1 MESKMNLLA
10 PASSEAT
17 MYTLKLPSGI
27 HDALEKGQTGEM
39 FFTMDRKSGKC
50 TLEFKDEKFSANSV
64 DERSFVEVYE
74 QFSAQES
81 CRKIGGIRG
90 KVTVRGG
97 YEPGAEKRG
106 FDVERGQKAKI
117 RMEASKER
125 GVSKGSREIGTK
137 REPPASRPRP
147 VKAPRVST
155 NSSSESS
162 SGMKKSTSQGQIASL
177 VDRSKSPV
185 TANGTTG
192 KPRPRSS
199 SHSPASRFPKDSDK
213 LSPLRPPEPGGQGS
227 SPGYSRPPQAKG
239 NRPPLP
245 PSSKTPSPGESE
257 KAAFSPRE
265 SKTLRK
271 VKDSCSEYEQEVV
284 QLLAVSPLTQEQIKE
299 KVPKGTHP
307 QILDKVADHDE
318 LSGKY
323 GLKSELWPEVVLEWE
338 KYSEN
343 DRHAV
348 SKNLSRSQVL
358 TDSELN
364 KILDGELPRKA
375 NTYYRITTAEENER
389 YRVDFNR
396 KYRIYNTL
404 GKNIYDLKGK
414 LEKKQEDW
422 SSAKGKEKDALA
434 VEITELYQKTN
445 ARDRR
450 MRQYYSVLHY
460 ELKELKERIKDW

>member
-1 MESKMNLLA
+1 MESKMKLLA
-10 PASSEAT
+10 PASDEAT

-27 HDALEKGQTGEM
+27 HGALEKGQTGDM

-74 QFSAQES
+74 QFSSQES
-81 CRKIGGIRG
+81 CRKIGGVRG

-106 FDVERGQKAKI
+106 FDIERGQKAKI

-125 GVSKGSREIGTK
+125 GVSKGGREIGTK

-147 VKAPRVST
+147 VKARRVST
-155 NSSSESS
+155 NLSSESI
-162 SGMKKSTSQGQIASL
+162 SGMKKSISQGQIASL

-185 TANGTTG
+185 TANGTAG

-199 SHSPASRFPKDSDK
+199 SHSPASRFPKDVDK
-213 LSPLRPPEPGGQGS
+213 LSPLRPPEPGGPGS
-227 SPGYSRPPQAKG
+227 SPGYSRPPPAKG

-245 PSSKTPSPGESE
+245 PSSKTPSPGDNE

-265 SKTLRK
+265 SKALRK
-271 VKDSCSEYEQEVV
+271 EVV
-284 QLLAVSPLTQEQIKE
+284 QLLAVCPLTQEQIKE
-299 KVPKGTHP
+299 KLPKGTHP

-323 GLKSELWPEVVLEWE
+323 GLKSELWPEVILEWE
-338 KYSEN
+338 KYSES

-364 KILDGELPRKA
+364 KILDGDLPTKA
-375 NTYYRITTAEENER
+375 TAYFRITSTEENER

-422 SSAKGKEKDALA
+422 NRARGKEKDALEA
-434 VEITELYQKTN
+434 EITELFQKTN

-450 MRQYYSVLHY
+450 MREYYSVLHSELM
-460 ELKELKERIKDW
+460 ELKQRIKDW

>member
-1 MESKMNLLA
+1 MKEEGKALKFCRSLA
-10 PASSEAT
+10 H
-17 MYTLKLPSGI
+17 YT
-27 HDALEKGQTGEM
+27 
-39 FFTMDRKSGKC
+39 
-50 TLEFKDEKFSANSV
+50 
-64 DERSFVEVYE
+64 
-74 QFSAQES
+74 
-81 CRKIGGIRG
+81 GGL
-90 KVTVRGG
+90 
-97 YEPGAEKRG
+97 
-106 FDVERGQKAKI
+106 
-117 RMEASKER
+117 
-125 GVSKGSREIGTK
+125 SKGSREIGTK

-155 NSSSESS
+155 NSSFESS
-162 SGMKKSTSQGQIASL
+162 SGMKKSISQGQIASP

-245 PSSKTPSPGESE
+245 PSSKTSPPGESE
-257 KAAFSPRE
+257 KTAFSHRE

-271 VKDSCSEYEQEVV
+271 EVV

-307 QILDKVADHDE
+307 QILDKVADLDE
-318 LSGKY
+318 RSGKY

-338 KYSEN
+338 KYSESE
-343 DRHAV
+343 RHAV
-348 SKNLSRSQVL
+348 SKNVVRSQIL
-358 TDSELN
+358 TDSELD

-375 NTYYRITTAEENER
+375 NAYYRITTAEENER

-404 GKNIYDLKGK
+404 GKNILDLKGK
-414 LEKKQEDW
+414 LKKKQEDW
-422 SSAKGKEKDALA
+422 SSAKGKEKDALE
-434 VEITELYQKTN
+434 VEITELFRKTE
-445 ARDRR
+445 AKDRR
-450 MRQYYSVLHY
+450 MKQYYSVLHD
-460 ELKELKERIKDW
+460 ELKELKQRIKDW